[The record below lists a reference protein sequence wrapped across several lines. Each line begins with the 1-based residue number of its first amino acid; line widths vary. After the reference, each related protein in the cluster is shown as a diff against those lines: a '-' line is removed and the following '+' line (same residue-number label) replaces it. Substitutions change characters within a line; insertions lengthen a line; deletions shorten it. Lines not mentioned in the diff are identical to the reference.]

1 VTLRAQLPARS
12 PLPARAIA
20 AGVGALLLG
29 GRKARA
35 RVHARIMSIY
45 RPLDIALTD
54 SGTSALALALFLAS
68 GRRPGRPVL
77 LPAWGCFDLATAAE
91 GANVPVML
99 YDLDPKTL
107 GPDWESL
114 ERALALDPAAV
125 VAVHYYGLPV
135 DLDQLSSMAERAGV
149 PLISDAAQGAGAELG
164 GRPLGAWGDM
174 AVLSFGRGKGM
185 TGGRGGALLAH
196 EDDWADAVEGLS
208 LSKPL
213 GGPVELATLAAQ
225 WLLARPA
232 IYAIPSN
239 LPWLRLGETI
249 YHPPHRA
256 EGLSAVAAG
265 VLTTTIDL
273 AEREAQVRRRNAA
286 FLGERLAGS
295 RLGVVRAAPGTD
307 PGWLRLPV
315 RLESGTAEA
324 VEVDRTAR
332 GLGIYRSYPKPLNE
346 LPGMA
351 ARISPNNDLFPGA
364 KELVDRLVTLPTHSA
379 VGQADL
385 ERIIVWGRS
394 GF

>member
-1 VTLRAQLPARS
+1 
-12 PLPARAIA
+12 
-20 AGVGALLLG
+20 
-29 GRKARA
+29 
-35 RVHARIMSIY
+35 M
-45 RPLDIALTD
+45 
-54 SGTSALALALFLAS
+54 
-68 GRRPGRPVL
+68 
-77 LPAWGCFDLATAAE
+77 
-91 GANVPVML
+91 
-99 YDLDPKTL
+99 
-107 GPDWESL
+107 
-114 ERALALDPAAV
+114 
-125 VAVHYYGLPV
+125 
-135 DLDQLSSMAERAGV
+135 
-149 PLISDAAQGAGAELG
+149 
-164 GRPLGAWGDM
+164 
-174 AVLSFGRGKGM
+174 
-185 TGGRGGALLAH
+185 LAH
-196 EDDWADAVEGLS
+196 EDDWADAVEGLT